1 MKSKHTRTYRRGSY
15 FSNQS
20 GTRSSPSICG
30 HSPYN
35 SKGCFL
41 QAGLPA
47 CCCDRHPSLLPMV
60 LGWQCKS
67 GAAPCRPSLLLAAPT
82 HSAVLLRAALH
93 HVCLAAPFPPH
104 ARGAR
109 FVQHRRS
116 VLLRRCSV
124 VFQEASCSRCSQSHM
139 CFLLSLMTFFSYA
152 NSRLYCF
159 CHFREKQPNPTLTL
173 ICFSTVSATMGGGP
187 FLSLPLH
194 PYWHQGK
201 TFPHSLHFSLPSC
214 IPPRALWNQLLQA
227 FPTHLLQLNGNAG
240 TEQFLSATS
249 PGTKRPRLVL
259 RFSPFLAVGGVSE
272 SRTPSIPTKSS
283 TMLSSPSLWAHCVI
297 HLWLILPFKC
307 CPNSSSL
314 WVLLVLSHGRWQIKG
329 CPCPTTPMW
338 MRQKR

>member
-82 HSAVLLRAALH
+82 RSAVLLRAAF

-116 VLLRRCSV
+116 VLLRGCSV

-187 FLSLPLH
+187 FLSLSPPSSILAPGEDISSQPPLLPSFLH
-194 PYWHQGK
+194 PPQSTVK
-201 TFPHSLHFSLPSC
+201 SAFASLPHPSPSAERKRWHGTVPFC
-214 IPPRALWNQLLQA
+214 HKPRDKKATFGSPLLS
-227 FPTHLLQLNGNAG
+227 
-240 TEQFLSATS
+240 FLSCRWCIWEQNSINPNKEQPDAEQPFPLS
-249 PGTKRPRLVL
+249 PL
-259 RFSPFLAVGGVSE
+259 RD
-272 SRTPSIPTKSS
+272 TPVTYF
-283 TMLSSPSLWAHCVI
+283 A
-297 HLWLILPFKC
+297 F
-307 CPNSSSL
+307 
-314 WVLLVLSHGRWQIKG
+314 
-329 CPCPTTPMW
+329 
-338 MRQKR
+338 

>member
-47 CCCDRHPSLLPMV
+47 CCCDRHPSLLPVV

-82 HSAVLLRAALH
+82 RSVVLLRAALH

-187 FLSLPLH
+187 FLSLSPFIH
-194 PYWHQGK
+194 TG
-201 TFPHSLHFSLPSC
+201 TRGRHFLTAS
-214 IPPRALWNQLLQA
+214 
-227 FPTHLLQLNGNAG
+227 T
-240 TEQFLSATS
+240 
-249 PGTKRPRLVL
+249 
-259 RFSPFLAVGGVSE
+259 SPFLPASPPE
-272 SRTPSIPTKSS
+272 HCEISFCKPSPPISFSWTE
-283 TMLSSPSLWAHCVI
+283 MLAR
-297 HLWLILPFKC
+297 
-307 CPNSSSL
+307 NSSFLPQAQGQKGHVWFSASL
-314 WVLLVLSHGRWQIKG
+314 LS
-329 CPCPTTPMW
+329 
-338 MRQKR
+338 